1 MPKSGNEL
9 IPYVQDG
16 STLYNIHFSK
26 EDKILNKLKNFFQ
39 YLNEFSEESDV
50 EKVLDYQQKRLD
62 RKKRIKMMREKLINI
77 ENELKNF
84 VELDSK
90 LSLGKRIY
98 KGIIDLCK
106 KYPKTTIV
114 ISVLTPLMMYKI
126 SKVLLGSKISKIKDK
141 NKLSLFN
148 NYYKLFKKK

>member
-1 MPKSGNEL
+1 MVNKTLKKKSKKKGGSTLNSLKSIFPGMPKSGNEL

-16 STLYNIHFSK
+16 STLYNIFFSK

-39 YLNEFSEESDV
+39 YINEFSEETDV
-50 EKVLDYQQKRLD
+50 ERALDYQQKRLD

-84 VELDSK
+84 VDLDSK
-90 LSLGKRIY
+90 LPLGKRIY

-106 KYPKTTIV
+106 KYPKTTI
-114 ISVLTPLMMYKI
+114 II
-126 SKVLLGSKISKIKDK
+126 W
-141 NKLSLFN
+141 F
-148 NYYKLFKKK
+148 